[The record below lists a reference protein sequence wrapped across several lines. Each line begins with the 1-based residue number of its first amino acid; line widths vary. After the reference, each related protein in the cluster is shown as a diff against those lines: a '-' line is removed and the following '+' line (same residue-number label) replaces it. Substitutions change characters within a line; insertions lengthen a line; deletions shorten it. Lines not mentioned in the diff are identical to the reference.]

1 MTAQHEAAIQGRA
14 LAARLAEMRRA
25 DRATVMQFI
34 RAIEGDDW
42 NAVAGMLEN
51 LDTSG
56 LWKPVMRKI
65 ATLPHV
71 TPGMRRA
78 WRSLWRHS
86 GDHIRGE
93 VGDDLLL
100 IAALG
105 KLLPPYRG
113 PALRLYRG
121 ELSDNRRRGTYG
133 LSWSLSIEVADGF
146 ATSPVRRQADGG
158 TVLLRAVVQPEAI
171 ICMIPKTDDIYGE
184 AECLVDRRLLTR
196 VEVLRRYTQA
206 G

>member
-1 MTAQHEAAIQGRA
+1 MTVHREAAIQGRA

-25 DRATVMQFI
+25 DRATVTQFV
-34 RAIEGDDW
+34 RAIEGDDR
-42 NAVAGMLEN
+42 NAVAGMLES
-51 LDTSG
+51 LDTTG

-65 ATLPHV
+65 ATLFHV
-71 TPGMRRA
+71 PPGMRRT

-105 KLLPPYRG
+105 KLLRPYRG
-113 PALRLYRG
+113 PSLTLYRG
-121 ELSDNRRRGTYG
+121 ELSDNRRRRTYG
-133 LSWSLSIEVADGF
+133 LSWSLSIDVADGF
-146 ATSPVRRQADGG
+146 ASSPGRRQADGG
-158 TVLLRAVVQPEAI
+158 SVLLRAVVQPEAI

-196 VEVLRRYTQA
+196 VDVLRRYPQA